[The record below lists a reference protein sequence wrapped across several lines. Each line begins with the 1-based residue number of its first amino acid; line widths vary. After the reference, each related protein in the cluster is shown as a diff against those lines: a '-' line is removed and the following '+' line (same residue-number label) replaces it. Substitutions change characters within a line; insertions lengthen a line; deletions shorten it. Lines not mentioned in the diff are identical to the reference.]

1 MINIWIFIYS
11 NKNLIILTK
20 NIYIY
25 NIIKDKDIQLQ
36 NHLISNIIPIKIF
49 LLNKKILGFLSNKKI
64 EFWSINHYPKWIY
77 TTNELFTEFAP
88 WEFTKIINIKDNDHI
103 LIDSGNVYNNK
114 IYLFSYINRSI
125 IKEFKMYT
133 NGFCLSKNN
142 ILFTIYKH
150 EHKCLFDVKKGKLFK
165 INRLNT
171 ELGHNIIIKDDSETF
186 IVDGIKEILF
196 LKKSA
201 FKTIFLEALYFFG
214 ILLFFLK
221 IFACK
226 IETMELQTS
235 LIVFTIL
242 YFNYRYTVNIP
253 TLIEIDV
260 LRKKYYF
267 RLIGILILI
276 FIIYISTRREK

>member
-1 MINIWIFIYS
+1 MNILYS

-64 EFWSINHYPKWIY
+64 EFWIINHYPKWIY

-276 FIIYISTRREK
+276 FIIYIVIRLDK